1 MDIDTGIDM
10 DLDMGRDV
18 GIDMDLDMDID
29 MDIDVCTNI
38 SVHKCT
44 EIHAD
49 PSTYLC
55 PGVCMAMDVAIQVC
69 VWPVVEILQVEMGDI
84 DVCCQMACTQKSISV
99 LVRLDRCTPSAVA
112 RICTCLCTCLCM
124 RACLYTCMHA
134 CMSLHML
141 MHMHNLSVHIDNC
154 SSGVQQPHSHAR
166 VRCYAYTHACTQLNT
181 RINTHLYT
189 CLDTCL
195 YTCLCT
201 H

>member
-55 PGVCMAMDVAIQVC
+55 PVVCMAMDVAIQVC

-99 LVRLDRCTPSAVA
+99 LVRLDRCTPPAVA
-112 RICTCLCTCLCM
+112 RTCTCLCTCLCMRACLCTCLCM

-134 CMSLHML
+134 CMHAC
-141 MHMHNLSVHIDNC
+141 MHVS
-154 SSGVQQPHSHAR
+154 A
-166 VRCYAYTHACTQLNT
+166 YAYAHA
-181 RINTHLYT
+181 
-189 CLDTCL
+189 
-195 YTCLCT
+195 
-201 H
+201 